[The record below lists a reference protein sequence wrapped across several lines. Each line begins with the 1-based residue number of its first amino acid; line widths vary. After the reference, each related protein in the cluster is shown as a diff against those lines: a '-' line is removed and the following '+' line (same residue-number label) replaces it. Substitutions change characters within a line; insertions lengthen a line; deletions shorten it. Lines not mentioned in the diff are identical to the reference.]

1 MGNDD
6 KLRSLGRHQE
16 NSAVLEQKSKHVR
29 SNLIGLERQVKEQPG
44 SGGLVDGSISLKLM
58 PTTEIF
64 QDIDCSQ
71 IDQDHFVLGNVSSKE
86 NTVYSQSEQSSESKN
101 FESNGQLTRS

>member
-1 MGNDD
+1 
-6 KLRSLGRHQE
+6 
-16 NSAVLEQKSKHVR
+16 
-29 SNLIGLERQVKEQPG
+29 
-44 SGGLVDGSISLKLM
+44 M

-101 FESNGQLTRS
+101 FESNGQLNKS

>member
-1 MGNDD
+1 
-6 KLRSLGRHQE
+6 
-16 NSAVLEQKSKHVR
+16 
-29 SNLIGLERQVKEQPG
+29 
-44 SGGLVDGSISLKLM
+44 M